1 MSAAAQTASASSVAE
16 LCANAL
22 ADERFA
28 PVRAALT
35 ASTDNALKTPSDWFE
50 FCANFSYD
58 AAEELRRIKAAASGG
73 PVEQFAALNAMSVA
87 LTRVDEQPIT
97 ASIRRQL
104 ESVAQD
110 WASFAPHWADHF
122 DVDSPRFV
130 DVVRL
135 ASLSRFSAGDVNF
148 EFMPR
153 LPYSFMFRCHP
164 LHMPGFLMQL
174 YGPMRGGAPALSLHF
189 HYARKNQLI
198 LPQKD
203 FERALWRMAKVLER
217 NPELTGI
224 TSNAW
229 FHSEALREAFPRLVW
244 MRDVFIGADA
254 YAVDL
259 EPGHGDDIG
268 HNSAKRKELYEANKF
283 IPRHTLV
290 LWPRDSVLEWAA
302 SRADLADADEAP
314 VTPPARKG
322 PRSVRSPAHRPHA
335 KANSSLQLWNGEKL
349 RQRFG
354 LKYWAALIGAPALV
368 AALACGFVFGWIW
381 AALAFILTAVLVLT
395 LQYYVS
401 Q

>member
-1 MSAAAQTASASSVAE
+1 MAAAAETVSAKSSAE
-16 LCANAL
+16 AL

-28 PVRAALT
+28 AVRAAIA
-35 ASTDNALKTPSDWFE
+35 ASADAPKTPADWFD
-50 FCANFSYD
+50 FCAHYSYE
-58 AAEELRRIKAAASGG
+58 AADRLRRIKAEGLGG
-73 PVEQFAALNAMSVA
+73 PVEHYAALNAMSVA
-87 LTRVDEQPIT
+87 LERIGSRPIT
-97 ASIRRQL
+97 SSIRRQL

-110 WASFAPHWADHF
+110 WVCFAQHWADHF
-122 DVDSPRFV
+122 DVESPRFV

-164 LHMPGFLMQL
+164 LHMPALVRQI
-174 YGPMRGGAPALSLHF
+174 YGPMRGAAPSLSLHF
-189 HYARKNQLI
+189 NYARKNQLI

-203 FERALWRMAKVLER
+203 FERALWRMAKVLEC

-244 MRDVFIGADA
+244 MRDVFTDADA

-259 EPGHGDDIG
+259 EPGHGEDIG
-268 HNSAKRKELYEANKF
+268 HNSAKRKELYEAGKF
-283 IPRHTLV
+283 MPRHTLV

-302 SRADLADADEAP
+302 PRVDLADPDEAP
-314 VTPPARKG
+314 VTPPAGKG

-335 KANSSLQLWNGEKL
+335 KANSPLQLWNGEKL
-349 RQRFG
+349 RQLFG
-354 LKYWAALIGAPALV
+354 LKYWAALIGAPSLAV
-368 AALACGFVFGWIW
+368 GLACGFMVGWIW
-381 AALAFILTAVLVLT
+381 AAPAFILTTFAVLT